1 MANTHNVRFI
11 TKLSVLTKSI
21 FQNSYRSITHITAKF
36 ADWQR
41 MIALI
46 FCSFLRKNPLV
57 EKMLDQPANKNCIYL
72 QTLDL
77 VRFQVRKDP
86 Q

>member
-11 TKLSVLTKSI
+11 TKLGVLTKSI
-21 FQNSYRSITHITAKF
+21 FQNSYGSITHITAKF

-46 FCSFLRKNPLV
+46 FCYFLRRNPLV
-57 EKMLDQPANKNCIYL
+57 EKMLDKPAN
-72 QTLDL
+72 
-77 VRFQVRKDP
+77 
-86 Q
+86 